1 MLGSLLPRLGLYDVV
16 GRLMPALVLPFSLA
30 PTLTHNDV
38 ELVGKLFNQPL
49 GWIGAFALI
58 YAFGHLMSALTGHL
72 ESAIHAR
79 REFPGISLL
88 RKDGALRK
96 NIVERLEQAGID
108 QAVFKDNV
116 DLLFRTCHAFVTEKS
131 CSDRVDRIHALSIL
145 NRNFAL
151 ISVIAAL
158 WYPVCA
164 VTNFGAD
171 VPRVTV
177 VLVCALGIGAAVLFA
192 LQWNYMERV
201 FSRDVLLRFL
211 VVMNGK

>member
-1 MLGSLLPRLGLYDVV
+1 MLGSLLPRLGIYDVV
-16 GRLMPALVLPFSLA
+16 GRLMPALVLPFWLA
-30 PTLTHNDV
+30 PTLTRDDF

-72 ESAIHAR
+72 EAAIHAR

-88 RKDGALRK
+88 REDGALR
-96 NIVERLEQAGID
+96 NSIVERLERAGIE
-108 QAVFKDNV
+108 QGIFKDNV

-131 CSDRVDRIHALSIL
+131 GTDRVDRLHALSML

-151 ISVIAAL
+151 VSVLAAL

-171 VPRVTV
+171 IPRMV
-177 VLVCALGIGAAVLFA
+177 VVVVCALGIGAAFLFA